1 MDYLKEY
8 KKYCLNYIESK
19 TILIPNAPTKS
30 QRRYEFERGLEEF
43 IKEMNEKFS
52 IQRDIL
58 LNTAYINGYK
68 EIELLDNDIKFF
80 TKDLLRQFKSD
91 KKQSSEFY

>member
-30 QRRYEFERGLEEF
+30 QRRYEFERSLEEF
-43 IKEMNEKFS
+43 IKDMNKKFS

-58 LNTAYINGYK
+58 LNMASINGYK
-68 EIELLDNDIKFF
+68 EIELLNDAMKFF
-80 TKDLLRQFKSD
+80 TIDLLRQFKTDKEVSSD
-91 KKQSSEFY
+91 FY